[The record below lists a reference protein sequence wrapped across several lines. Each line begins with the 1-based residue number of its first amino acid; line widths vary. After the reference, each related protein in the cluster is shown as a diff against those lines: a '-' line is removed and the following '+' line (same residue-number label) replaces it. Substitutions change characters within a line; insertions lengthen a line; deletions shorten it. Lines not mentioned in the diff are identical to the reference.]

1 VAIGVERDRGL
12 RVPCPGSYHMHRHAA
27 LEQERKVGV
36 PQTVER
42 DGFDADRLIAKRLG
56 EWIQVHHI
64 TERGRKYKFCEI
76 ERLKLICARDDCTSE
91 TIIDEEMIMGD
102 TTIKKVEAGSSPR
115 GEMGQ
120 KYLVAGKH
128 VSMRLWVDEPGG
140 KLKAPT
146 SRDYETVGYV
156 ISGSAKLDLEGQT
169 LNLKAGDSWLVPA
182 GASHHY
188 TITEPF
194 TAIEA
199 TAPPAE
205 VHGRDT
211 AWTASRWSMLARQT
225 SGIDPPNPWCAALW
239 L

>member
-1 VAIGVERDRGL
+1 
-12 RVPCPGSYHMHRHAA
+12 
-27 LEQERKVGV
+27 
-36 PQTVER
+36 
-42 DGFDADRLIAKRLG
+42 
-56 EWIQVHHI
+56 
-64 TERGRKYKFCEI
+64 
-76 ERLKLICARDDCTSE
+76 
-91 TIIDEEMIMGD
+91 MIMGD

-128 VSMRLWVDEPGG
+128 VSMRLWVDQPGG

-146 SRDYETVGYV
+146 TRDYETVGYV

-182 GASHHY
+182 GASHQY
-188 TITEPF
+188 TIIERF

-211 AWTASRWSMLARQT
+211 A
-225 SGIDPPNPWCAALW
+225 
-239 L
+239 

>member
-1 VAIGVERDRGL
+1 LA
-12 RVPCPGSYHMHRHAA
+12 
-27 LEQERKVGV
+27 
-36 PQTVER
+36 
-42 DGFDADRLIAKRLG
+42 
-56 EWIQVHHI
+56 
-64 TERGRKYKFCEI
+64 
-76 ERLKLICARDDCTSE
+76 
-91 TIIDEEMIMGD
+91 D
-102 TTIKKVEAGSSPR
+102 TTIKKVEARSSPR

-128 VSMRLWVDEPGG
+128 VSMRLWIDEPGG

-146 SRDYETVGYV
+146 TRAYETVGCV

-188 TITEPF
+188 TIIEPF

-211 AWTASRWSMLARQT
+211 A
-225 SGIDPPNPWCAALW
+225 
-239 L
+239 